1 MGRKKQQKDVAW
13 EGKVTMEASGRRRGR
28 QRVPSP
34 NLLMPRKTS
43 GQETGWMNAW
53 FHWKTLD
60 AMDSILL
67 WLGNLVCSHIIS
79 AVSLLRMCM
88 CIRRRH
94 LAGSQTNAQIK
105 MFSTCYPQKTL
116 AKVQSYS
123 QRREKKESA
132 GGSELKGCVCL
143 CLVCGLSSFVNR
155 AAAPSMLACYY
166 LIKNWWLLHRGF
178 KLFCL

>member
-1 MGRKKQQKDVAW
+1 MEEREEWWNGQKREKKDVAW
-13 EGKVTMEASGRRRGR
+13 EGTVTMERARRRRGR
-28 QRVPSP
+28 RRVPSP

-60 AMDSILL
+60 AMDSIFL

-79 AVSLLRMCM
+79 PVSLLRMCM
-88 CIRRRH
+88 CIRQRH

-116 AKVQSYS
+116 AKVQSHS
-123 QRREKKESA
+123 QRGGKKKVQGKESWRD
-132 GGSELKGCVCL
+132 LYICVL
-143 CLVCGLSSFVNR
+143 FVV
-155 AAAPSMLACYY
+155 S
-166 LIKNWWLLHRGF
+166 LH
-178 KLFCL
+178 L